1 MFIEKYTVIVGD
13 QLSGK
18 EKKKVKISAD
28 TVYDAHK
35 KALDAIDLYEED
47 ISQIL
52 NSEDGVVYDHKKGFL
67 E

>member
-1 MFIEKYTVIVGD
+1 MFIEKYTAIVNN

-18 EKKKVKISAD
+18 EEKKVNINAD
-28 TVYDAHK
+28 SVYEAHK
-35 KALDAIDLYEED
+35 KALDIIDLYEED

-52 NSEDGVVYDHKKGFL
+52 NSEDGVVYDHEKGFL

>member
-1 MFIEKYTVIVGD
+1 MFIEKYTAIVSN

-18 EKKKVKISAD
+18 EEKKVNINAD
-28 TVYDAHK
+28 SVYDAHK
-35 KALDAIDLYEED
+35 KALDIIDLYEED

-52 NSEDGVVYDHKKGFL
+52 NSENGVVYDHEKGFL

>member
-1 MFIEKYTVIVGD
+1 MFIEKYTAIVSN

-18 EKKKVKISAD
+18 EEKKVNINAD
-28 TVYDAHK
+28 SVYDAHK
-35 KALDAIDLYEED
+35 KALDIIDLYEED

-52 NSEDGVVYDHKKGFL
+52 NSENGIVYDNEKGFL